1 MAIKG
6 VGLHVRKLSYS
17 PFPVQ
22 IVHNLMDMA
31 IQHIKN
37 GFTKNKEKLQDKKM
51 DWEEEE
57 RVRDKEIKNIK
68 RKLKT

>member
-6 VGLHVRKLSYS
+6 GRLQVRKPSYS
-17 PFPVQ
+17 PLPVQ
-22 IVHNLMDMA
+22 IIHTQMDMA

-51 DWEEEE
+51 D
-57 RVRDKEIKNIK
+57 
-68 RKLKT
+68 

>member
-1 MAIKG
+1 
-6 VGLHVRKLSYS
+6 
-17 PFPVQ
+17 
-22 IVHNLMDMA
+22 MDMA

-68 RKLKT
+68 RKLKTIKIDIDWWRMSCIFKYNVVP